1 MKNYPS
7 QAQDAPEQSILYL
20 ADDVL
25 VLDFPYEPDRVAQ
38 VKALPGARWDKVGR
52 VWRLPVSTLKQAR
65 DLALKWNFDISNEV
79 LAFDLPKHANPGDG
93 VSIEGKY
100 LMLSF
105 RFDPVMVKSVKQ
117 IPSVTWDSRTKAWK
131 APLTSIESVIK
142 WATTF
147 KQPIP
152 SYVKDEADRISASLT
167 ETREASRSV
176 DADISIS
183 RLHGELL
190 PYQRAGVA
198 YASQTRRSFIADE
211 MGLGKLQAVSSLV
224 LTPTGWVK
232 MGDIKPGMFV
242 TGQNGRPTEV
252 TNVYP
257 QGIKPLYRV
266 TFNDG
271 SSTLAGEEHLW
282 TVRTPTVAS
291 VDGEWFT
298 VTTGQIMRK
307 ETLTRQN
314 KNGRTYHM
322 SLAISL
328 ANGNNRL
335 QVPLVEPV
343 HYENENDELPID
355 PYILGCWLGDGSSLY
370 GQITS
375 MDDEIHHKFSDIY
388 PVGRENKQENNRS
401 TTTTYK
407 GLRTLLRE
415 LELIQN
421 KHIPEK
427 YLRSSPES
435 RLAIIQGLMDTDG
448 YAGNCHTEY
457 STSLKSLADGM
468 IELVQSLGGIA
479 RIRTR
484 IPSYTYKGV
493 KLKGKLSYRINI
505 KLPSSMT
512 PFRLQ
517 RKVDSYIRPTKY
529 EPMRYMES
537 IEYSHDE
544 EAQCIAVDA
553 PDHLYVTDEFIVT
566 HNTIQAMSTL
576 EYIHAEYGDDDT
588 SPVYP
593 AVVICPPSLVLNW
606 KKEYNK
612 FFPDLIVETIAN
624 RKEIPMFGT
633 YDVLIVGYSNIT
645 AWEKQLCNHNAYIF
659 DESHYCKSREAQ
671 RTKSAKKMTKSN
683 KDAVVLCLTGT
694 PVTNRPAEYAPQL
707 DIMGQ
712 LDKFGGL
719 WGFYRRYCNAFQDKW
734 GQWHLEGHSN
744 LEELNDK
751 LRATCYI
758 RRTKDQVMTELPP
771 VMHDQVIVDG
781 APAVMKEYKKAESDI
796 VAYLVERAKQIA
808 EELGLPVGAAS
819 VMARLKAEANEHLV
833 RMSVLRKIAAR
844 AKMPIVEEWVDARI
858 ADGKKVVI
866 AAHHRDIVDMLA
878 NRYGGLKIQGGMDVE
893 AVEDAKHKFQTLSAE
908 KAPVIVLSIQAAKT
922 GHTLTAA
929 QDVLFVELPW
939 TPADVDQ
946 TYSRCHRI
954 GQKGSVTSTYMLASG
969 TIDEDIYSLIERKR
983 AVVGRAT
990 EGEMVFDDND
1000 SVANLVL
1007 KLMNLD

>member
-1 MKNYPS
+1 MKNSPS
-7 QAQDAPEQSILYL
+7 RTPDMPQQSILYL

-25 VLDFPYEPDRVAQ
+25 ILDFPYEQDQVVQ
-38 VKALPGARWDKVGR
+38 VKALPGAKWDKVGR

-79 LAFDLPKHANPGDG
+79 LAFDLPAHANPGDG

-105 RFDPVMVKSVKQ
+105 RYDQVMVRSVKQ
-117 IPSVTWDSRTKAWK
+117 IPSVTWDSKTKAWK

-147 KQPIP
+147 RQPIP
-152 SYVKDEADRISASLT
+152 DYVKAEADRISLSMT
-167 ETREASRSV
+167 EIREASRSV
-176 DADISIS
+176 DADISIP

-190 PYQRAGVA
+190 PYQRAGVS
-198 YASQTRRSFIADE
+198 YASHTRRSFIADE
-211 MGLGKLQAVSSLV
+211 MGLGK
-224 LTPTGWVK
+224 
-232 MGDIKPGMFV
+232 
-242 TGQNGRPTEV
+242 
-252 TNVYP
+252 
-257 QGIKPLYRV
+257 
-266 TFNDG
+266 
-271 SSTLAGEEHLW
+271 
-282 TVRTPTVAS
+282 
-291 VDGEWFT
+291 
-298 VTTGQIMRK
+298 
-307 ETLTRQN
+307 
-314 KNGRTYHM
+314 
-322 SLAISL
+322 
-328 ANGNNRL
+328 
-335 QVPLVEPV
+335 
-343 HYENENDELPID
+343 
-355 PYILGCWLGDGSSLY
+355 
-370 GQITS
+370 
-375 MDDEIHHKFSDIY
+375 
-388 PVGRENKQENNRS
+388 
-401 TTTTYK
+401 
-407 GLRTLLRE
+407 
-415 LELIQN
+415 
-421 KHIPEK
+421 
-427 YLRSSPES
+427 
-435 RLAIIQGLMDTDG
+435 
-448 YAGNCHTEY
+448 
-457 STSLKSLADGM
+457 
-468 IELVQSLGGIA
+468 
-479 RIRTR
+479 
-484 IPSYTYKGV
+484 
-493 KLKGKLSYRINI
+493 
-505 KLPSSMT
+505 
-512 PFRLQ
+512 
-517 RKVDSYIRPTKY
+517 
-529 EPMRYMES
+529 
-537 IEYSHDE
+537 
-544 EAQCIAVDA
+544 
-553 PDHLYVTDEFIVT
+553 
-566 HNTIQAMSTL
+566 TIQAMATL
-576 EYIHAEYGDDDT
+576 EYIHSQYGDDET

-593 AVVICPPSLVLNW
+593 AVVVCPPSLVLNW

-612 FFPDLIVETIAN
+612 FLPDLIVETITN

-633 YDVLIVGYSNIT
+633 YDVLVVGYSNIT
-645 AWEKQLCNHNAYIF
+645 AWEKQLCNHNAYVF
-659 DESHYCKSREAQ
+659 DESHYCKSRDAQ

-712 LDKFGGL
+712 LEKFGGL

-734 GQWHLEGHSN
+734 GQWHLEGNSN

-771 VMHDQVIVDG
+771 VMHDAVIVDG

-808 EELGLPVGAAS
+808 EELGLPVGAAT

-844 AKMPIVEEWVDARI
+844 AKMPVVEEWVDAHI

-878 NRYGGLKIQGGMDVE
+878 NKYGGLKIQGGMDVE
-893 AVEDAKHKFQTLSAE
+893 AVEDAKHKFQTLPVE

-929 QDVLFVELPW
+929 QNVLFVELPW

-969 TIDEDIYSLIERKR
+969 TIDEDIYALVEKKR
-983 AVVGRAT
+983 SVVGKAT
-990 EGEMVFDDND
+990 DGEITFDEND

-1007 KLMNLD
+1007 KMMNLD

>member
-1 MKNYPS
+1 MKNSPS
-7 QAQDAPEQSILYL
+7 RTPDMPQQSILYL

-25 VLDFPYEPDRVAQ
+25 ILDFPYEQDQVAQ
-38 VKALPGARWDKVGR
+38 VKALPGAKWDKVGR

-79 LAFDLPKHANPGDG
+79 LAFDLPAHANPGDG

-105 RFDPVMVKSVKQ
+105 RYDQVMVRSVKQ
-117 IPSVTWDSRTKAWK
+117 IPSVTWDSKTKAWK

-147 KQPIP
+147 RQPIP
-152 SYVKDEADRISASLT
+152 DYVKAEADRISLSMT
-167 ETREASRSV
+167 EIREASRSV
-176 DADISIS
+176 DADISIP

-190 PYQRAGVA
+190 PYQRAGVS
-198 YASQTRRSFIADE
+198 YASHTRRSFIADE
-211 MGLGKLQAVSSLV
+211 MGLGK
-224 LTPTGWVK
+224 
-232 MGDIKPGMFV
+232 
-242 TGQNGRPTEV
+242 
-252 TNVYP
+252 
-257 QGIKPLYRV
+257 
-266 TFNDG
+266 
-271 SSTLAGEEHLW
+271 
-282 TVRTPTVAS
+282 
-291 VDGEWFT
+291 
-298 VTTGQIMRK
+298 
-307 ETLTRQN
+307 
-314 KNGRTYHM
+314 
-322 SLAISL
+322 
-328 ANGNNRL
+328 
-335 QVPLVEPV
+335 
-343 HYENENDELPID
+343 
-355 PYILGCWLGDGSSLY
+355 
-370 GQITS
+370 
-375 MDDEIHHKFSDIY
+375 
-388 PVGRENKQENNRS
+388 
-401 TTTTYK
+401 
-407 GLRTLLRE
+407 
-415 LELIQN
+415 
-421 KHIPEK
+421 
-427 YLRSSPES
+427 
-435 RLAIIQGLMDTDG
+435 
-448 YAGNCHTEY
+448 
-457 STSLKSLADGM
+457 
-468 IELVQSLGGIA
+468 
-479 RIRTR
+479 
-484 IPSYTYKGV
+484 
-493 KLKGKLSYRINI
+493 
-505 KLPSSMT
+505 
-512 PFRLQ
+512 
-517 RKVDSYIRPTKY
+517 
-529 EPMRYMES
+529 
-537 IEYSHDE
+537 
-544 EAQCIAVDA
+544 
-553 PDHLYVTDEFIVT
+553 
-566 HNTIQAMSTL
+566 TIQAMATL
-576 EYIHAEYGDDDT
+576 EYIHSQYGDDET

-593 AVVICPPSLVLNW
+593 AVVVCPPSLVLNW

-612 FFPDLIVETIAN
+612 FLPDLIVETITN

-633 YDVLIVGYSNIT
+633 YDVLVVGYSNIT
-645 AWEKQLCNHNAYIF
+645 AWEKQLCNHNAYVF
-659 DESHYCKSREAQ
+659 DESHYCKSRDAQ

-712 LDKFGGL
+712 LEKFGGL

-734 GQWHLEGHSN
+734 GQWHLEGNSN

-771 VMHDQVIVDG
+771 VMHDAVIVDG
-781 APAVMKEYKKAESDI
+781 APTVMKEYKKAESDI

-808 EELGLPVGAAS
+808 EELGLPVGAAT

-844 AKMPIVEEWVDARI
+844 AKMPVVEEWVDAHI

-893 AVEDAKHKFQTLSAE
+893 AVEDAKHKFQTLPVE

-929 QDVLFVELPW
+929 QNVLFVELPW

-969 TIDEDIYSLIERKR
+969 TIDEDIYALVEKKR
-983 AVVGRAT
+983 SVVGKAT
-990 EGEMVFDDND
+990 DGEITFDEND

-1007 KLMNLD
+1007 KMMNLD

>member
-1 MKNYPS
+1 MKNSSPQPS
-7 QAQDAPEQSILYL
+7 GTPQQSILYL

-25 VLDFPYEPDRVAQ
+25 IFDFPYDPDQVSQ
-38 VKALPGARWDKVGR
+38 VKALPGAKWDKVSR
-52 VWRLPVSTLKQAR
+52 VWRLPVSSLKQVR

-79 LAFDLPKHANPGDG
+79 LAFDLPTHVNPGDG

-100 LMLSF
+100 LMMSF
-105 RFDPVMVKSVKQ
+105 RYDPVMVRSVKQ
-117 IPSVTWDSRTKAWK
+117 IPSVTWDAKTKAWK

-147 KQPIP
+147 RQPIP
-152 SYVKDEADRISASLT
+152 DHVRAEADRISASLT
-167 ETREASRSV
+167 EIREASRSV
-176 DADISIS
+176 DADISIP

-190 PYQRAGVA
+190 PYQRAGVS
-198 YASQTRRSFIADE
+198 YASHTRRSFIADE
-211 MGLGKLQAVSSLV
+211 MALGK
-224 LTPTGWVK
+224 
-232 MGDIKPGMFV
+232 
-242 TGQNGRPTEV
+242 
-252 TNVYP
+252 
-257 QGIKPLYRV
+257 
-266 TFNDG
+266 
-271 SSTLAGEEHLW
+271 
-282 TVRTPTVAS
+282 
-291 VDGEWFT
+291 
-298 VTTGQIMRK
+298 
-307 ETLTRQN
+307 
-314 KNGRTYHM
+314 
-322 SLAISL
+322 
-328 ANGNNRL
+328 
-335 QVPLVEPV
+335 
-343 HYENENDELPID
+343 
-355 PYILGCWLGDGSSLY
+355 
-370 GQITS
+370 
-375 MDDEIHHKFSDIY
+375 
-388 PVGRENKQENNRS
+388 
-401 TTTTYK
+401 
-407 GLRTLLRE
+407 
-415 LELIQN
+415 
-421 KHIPEK
+421 
-427 YLRSSPES
+427 
-435 RLAIIQGLMDTDG
+435 
-448 YAGNCHTEY
+448 
-457 STSLKSLADGM
+457 
-468 IELVQSLGGIA
+468 
-479 RIRTR
+479 
-484 IPSYTYKGV
+484 
-493 KLKGKLSYRINI
+493 
-505 KLPSSMT
+505 
-512 PFRLQ
+512 
-517 RKVDSYIRPTKY
+517 
-529 EPMRYMES
+529 
-537 IEYSHDE
+537 
-544 EAQCIAVDA
+544 
-553 PDHLYVTDEFIVT
+553 
-566 HNTIQAMSTL
+566 TIQAMATL
-576 EYIHAEYGDDDT
+576 EYIHSQYGDDDT

-593 AVVICPPSLVLNW
+593 AVVVCPPSLVLNW

-612 FFPDLIVETIAN
+612 FFPDLIVETVTN

-633 YDVLIVGYSNIT
+633 YDVLVVGYSNIT
-645 AWEKQLCNHNAYIF
+645 AWEKQLCNHNAYVF
-659 DESHYCKSREAQ
+659 DESHYCKSRDAQ

-758 RRTKDQVMTELPP
+758 RRTKDQVMSELPP
-771 VMHDQVIVDG
+771 VIHDEVVVDG

-808 EELGLPVGAAS
+808 EELGLPVGAAG

-878 NRYGGLKIQGGMDVE
+878 SRYGGLKIQGGMDVE
-893 AVEDAKHKFQTLSAE
+893 AVEEAKHKFQTLPVGA
-908 KAPVIVLSIQAAKT
+908 APVIVLSIQAAKT

-969 TIDEDIYSLIERKR
+969 TIDEEIYSLVERKR
-983 AVVGRAT
+983 AVVGKAT
-990 EGEMVFDDND
+990 EGEIVFDDND

-1007 KLMNLD
+1007 RLINLD

>member
-1 MKNYPS
+1 MKNSPS
-7 QAQDAPEQSILYL
+7 RTPDMPQQSILYL

-25 VLDFPYEPDRVAQ
+25 ILDFPYEQDQVAQ
-38 VKALPGARWDKVGR
+38 VKALPGAKWDKVGR

-79 LAFDLPKHANPGDG
+79 LAFDLPAHANPGDG

-105 RFDPVMVKSVKQ
+105 RYDQVMVRSVKQ
-117 IPSVTWDSRTKAWK
+117 IPSVTWDSKTKAWK

-147 KQPIP
+147 RQPIP
-152 SYVKDEADRISASLT
+152 DYVKAEADRISLSMT
-167 ETREASRSV
+167 EIREASRSV
-176 DADISIS
+176 DADISIP

-190 PYQRAGVA
+190 PYQRAGVS
-198 YASQTRRSFIADE
+198 YASHTRRSFIADE
-211 MGLGKLQAVSSLV
+211 MGLGK
-224 LTPTGWVK
+224 
-232 MGDIKPGMFV
+232 
-242 TGQNGRPTEV
+242 
-252 TNVYP
+252 
-257 QGIKPLYRV
+257 
-266 TFNDG
+266 
-271 SSTLAGEEHLW
+271 
-282 TVRTPTVAS
+282 
-291 VDGEWFT
+291 
-298 VTTGQIMRK
+298 
-307 ETLTRQN
+307 
-314 KNGRTYHM
+314 
-322 SLAISL
+322 
-328 ANGNNRL
+328 
-335 QVPLVEPV
+335 
-343 HYENENDELPID
+343 
-355 PYILGCWLGDGSSLY
+355 
-370 GQITS
+370 
-375 MDDEIHHKFSDIY
+375 
-388 PVGRENKQENNRS
+388 
-401 TTTTYK
+401 
-407 GLRTLLRE
+407 
-415 LELIQN
+415 
-421 KHIPEK
+421 
-427 YLRSSPES
+427 
-435 RLAIIQGLMDTDG
+435 
-448 YAGNCHTEY
+448 
-457 STSLKSLADGM
+457 
-468 IELVQSLGGIA
+468 
-479 RIRTR
+479 
-484 IPSYTYKGV
+484 
-493 KLKGKLSYRINI
+493 
-505 KLPSSMT
+505 
-512 PFRLQ
+512 
-517 RKVDSYIRPTKY
+517 
-529 EPMRYMES
+529 
-537 IEYSHDE
+537 
-544 EAQCIAVDA
+544 
-553 PDHLYVTDEFIVT
+553 
-566 HNTIQAMSTL
+566 TIQAMATL
-576 EYIHAEYGDDDT
+576 EYIHSQYGDDET

-593 AVVICPPSLVLNW
+593 AVVVCPPSLVLNW

-612 FFPDLIVETIAN
+612 FLPDLIVETITN

-633 YDVLIVGYSNIT
+633 YDVLVVGYSNIT
-645 AWEKQLCNHNAYIF
+645 AWEKQLCNHNAYVF
-659 DESHYCKSREAQ
+659 DESHYCKSRDAQ

-712 LDKFGGL
+712 LEKFGGL

-734 GQWHLEGHSN
+734 GQWHLEGNSN

-771 VMHDQVIVDG
+771 VMHDAVIVDG

-808 EELGLPVGAAS
+808 EELGLPVGAAT

-844 AKMPIVEEWVDARI
+844 AKMPVVEEWVDAHI

-893 AVEDAKHKFQTLSAE
+893 AVEDAKHKFQTLPVE

-929 QDVLFVELPW
+929 QNVLFVELPW

-969 TIDEDIYSLIERKR
+969 TIDEDIYALVEKKR
-983 AVVGRAT
+983 SVVGKAT
-990 EGEMVFDDND
+990 DGEITFDEND

-1007 KLMNLD
+1007 KMMNLD